1 MRKPANAGPLSRNY
15 LLPGTVLL
23 QHYRDQDDE
32 ANSARQEQELRQ
44 FSKRIGAEQ
53 DLYKAG
59 ILKH

>member
-1 MRKPANAGPLSRNY
+1 
-15 LLPGTVLL
+15 VLL